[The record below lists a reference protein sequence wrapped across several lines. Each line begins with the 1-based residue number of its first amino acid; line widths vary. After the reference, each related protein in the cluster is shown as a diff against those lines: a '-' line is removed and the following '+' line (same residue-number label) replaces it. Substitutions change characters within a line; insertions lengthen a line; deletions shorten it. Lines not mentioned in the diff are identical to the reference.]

1 MDTMNVPVFV
11 GNGKIEYRDIPVP
24 NLENENDVLIRVD
37 QCGIC
42 GTDLNIMAVPPAHKA
57 EKNIVIGHEA
67 VGKVIEVGSAV
78 QKLKPG
84 DRVVVAPRMNCGECF
99 YCRQGLV
106 NQCIDYKTIGTTVN
120 GAFAP
125 YLCAPQ
131 RVFYKISE
139 NVNNDNAVLFEPLS
153 CVVGA
158 MVKTSMQIGDNVA
171 IFGAGP
177 MGALFAMV
185 CKAMGAGKVIMLDV
199 AQGRLDFI
207 KDKGIAT
214 ASINVKSE
222 QWKSEL
228 FDICPF
234 GVDIAIDAV
243 GNQIMN
249 CAEISRRGG
258 KIILFGLRP
267 NDSQTV
273 TQYEITRKDLS
284 VLGSFVGLNPFEQTI
299 KLLDSNIC
307 DFSTLITHKLKLTDL
322 EKGIELMRS
331 RAAMKVIIEMD

>member
-1 MDTMNVPVFV
+1 M
-11 GNGKIEYRDIPVP
+11 EYRDIPVP

-99 YCRQGLV
+99 LLPARIGQFNAL
-106 NQCIDYKTIGTTVN
+106 ITRTIGTTVN

-139 NVNNDNAVLFEPLS
+139 KCLIMTMRFLFEPLS

-158 MVKTSMQIGDNVA
+158 MVKNFYA
-171 IFGAGP
+171 
-177 MGALFAMV
+177 
-185 CKAMGAGKVIMLDV
+185 
-199 AQGRLDFI
+199 
-207 KDKGIAT
+207 
-214 ASINVKSE
+214 KS
-222 QWKSEL
+222 
-228 FDICPF
+228 
-234 GVDIAIDAV
+234 GT
-243 GNQIMN
+243 M
-249 CAEISRRGG
+249 
-258 KIILFGLRP
+258 
-267 NDSQTV
+267 
-273 TQYEITRKDLS
+273 
-284 VLGSFVGLNPFEQTI
+284 
-299 KLLDSNIC
+299 
-307 DFSTLITHKLKLTDL
+307 
-322 EKGIELMRS
+322 
-331 RAAMKVIIEMD
+331 